1 MDELADTTLIG
12 IFRLEERVLFEG
24 GAAESTVTVE
34 TAAGLEAAL
43 ENAAQQGG
51 EQSIRIVED
60 LALSSPVTVDLT
72 QDLDLIL
79 EGDPGTTLEN
89 GMISFHAAPEK
100 EIHITLENL
109 TFTGA
114 QGSAVF
120 TVTDLDSFT
129 VRHCTFAD
137 NRTDGTGGAIL
148 MQYGVFLVEDSLFS
162 DNRALSGGGALALEN
177 MDSITITRCAF
188 EDNMILSTTGNGGA
202 VLIRDLTGPA
212 TISNST
218 FYHNLGAKGGGLAVS
233 YAGGNCT
240 VMDCTFTG
248 NEAVGTDGGAI
259 HNGNGNLAI
268 QNTLILSNGPFDLF
282 QGNNGSMMLEN
293 TLFTGYSYG
302 RTGIVSLGSGS
313 VQGVTADDV
322 FGNNVYDR
330 KTHTIQVDPFHPA
343 AWSGVRLETEDQL
356 GVSRDR
362 INTELGLTGKYTIGA
377 VTAPAGVL
385 ADQQDYSTFFTGEPI
400 TPEAKLSLTY
410 ADGTPI
416 ENHPADAVVTP
427 EPSPVITSGT
437 YILTP
442 SQAYFVNGAD
452 AQFRYQTGT
461 LTVLPPPPDPPVPPP
476 PDPPVPPPPD
486 PPVPPP
492 PDPPSPAVPSLPHLP
507 VETETL
513 RAGGTPGPTAV
524 ILAIRGTLLAENRTT
539 GNIYTMSYPQL
550 VTISMCST
558 SVFFPAPDPQL
569 PAAVTLEREPL
580 FFLDPE
586 DEVCELAGSLL
597 EKPEIFRSDYE
608 KLLWEMITIP

>member
-51 EQSIRIVED
+51 EQTIRIVED

-109 TFTGA
+109 TFSGA

-129 VRHCTFAD
+129 VRHCTFAG

-188 EDNMILSTTGNGGA
+188 EDNMILSTSGNGGA
-202 VLIRDLTGPA
+202 VLIRDLTGAA

-218 FYHNLGAKGGGLAVS
+218 FYNNLGALGGGMFVTYGAN
-233 YAGGNCT
+233 GGGCT

-302 RTGIVSLGSGS
+302 RTGIVFLGSGS

-330 KTHTIQVDPFHPA
+330 ETHTIQVDPFHPA
-343 AWSGVRLETEDQL
+343 AWSGVRLETDDQL

-400 TPEAKLSLTY
+400 APEAKLSLTY

-427 EPSPVITSGT
+427 EPSPVIAIGT
-437 YILTP
+437 YVLTP
-442 SQAYFVNGAD
+442 SQARFFNGAE

-461 LTVLPPPPDPPVPPP
+461 LTVLPAPPDPPVPP
-476 PDPPVPPPPD
+476 VPPQPE
-486 PPVPPP
+486 
-492 PDPPSPAVPSLPHLP
+492 PPSPAVPSLPHLP

-513 RAGGTPGPTAV
+513 RAGGSPGPTAV
-524 ILAIRGTLLAENRTT
+524 ILSIRGVLLAENRTN

-550 VTISMCST
+550 ITISMCST
-558 SVFFPAPDPQL
+558 PIFFPAPDPQL
-569 PAAVTLEREPL
+569 PSAVTLDREPF
-580 FFLDPE
+580 FFLDPA
-586 DEVCELAGSLL
+586 DGVCELAGNLL

>member
-1 MDELADTTLIG
+1 MDELAETTLTG

-24 GAAESTVTVE
+24 GAAENAVTVE
-34 TAAGLEAAL
+34 TVTGLENAL
-43 ENAAQQGG
+43 ETAAQQGG
-51 EQSIRIVED
+51 EQTIRIVED
-60 LALSSPVTVDLT
+60 LDLSSPVTVDLT

-79 EGDPGTTLEN
+79 EGESGTTLEN
-89 GMISFHAAPEK
+89 GMITFRAAAEK
-100 EIHITLENL
+100 EVRITLENL
-109 TFTGA
+109 TFTGT
-114 QGSAVF
+114 QGNAVF

-129 VRHCTFAD
+129 IQNCTFTD
-137 NRTDGTGGAIL
+137 NRTDGAGGAIL
-148 MQYGVFLVEDSLFS
+148 MQGGVILVEDSIFS

-177 MDSITITRCAF
+177 MESITISRCAF
-188 EDNMILSTTGNGGA
+188 EDNMILSTSGNGGA
-202 VLIRDLTGPA
+202 VLIRDFTGTA
-212 TISNST
+212 TIRSST
-218 FYHNLGAKGGGLAVS
+218 FYHNLGAKGGGMFVTYGANRGS
-233 YAGGNCT
+233 CT

-259 HNGNGNLAI
+259 HNGNGNLTI
-268 QNTLILSNGPFDLF
+268 QNTLVVSNGPFDLF

-313 VQGVTADDV
+313 VQGVTAADV

-330 KTHTIQVDPFHPA
+330 ETHTIQVDPFHPA

-377 VTAPAGVL
+377 VTARAGVL
-385 ADQQDYSTFFTGEPI
+385 ADQQDYSTVFTGEPI

-416 ENHPADAVVTP
+416 ENHPADAVMTP
-427 EPSPVITSGT
+427 EPSPVIAVGT
-437 YILTP
+437 YVLTP
-442 SQAYFVNGAD
+442 SQAQFANGAT
-452 AQFRYQTGT
+452 ASFHYQPGT
-461 LTVLPPPPDPPVPPP
+461 LTVLPAPPDPPVPP
-476 PDPPVPPPPD
+476 VPPQPE
-486 PPVPPP
+486 
-492 PDPPSPAVPSLPHLP
+492 PPSPAVPSPPHLP

-513 RAGGTPGPTAV
+513 RAGGSPGPTAV
-524 ILAIRGTLLAENRTT
+524 ILSIRGVLLAENRTN

-550 VTISMCST
+550 ITISMCS
-558 SVFFPAPDPQL
+558 SPVFFPAPDHQL
-569 PAAVTLEREPL
+569 PSAVTLDREPF

-586 DEVCELAGSLL
+586 DEVCELAGNLL

>member
-1 MDELADTTLIG
+1 MDELAETTLTG

-24 GAAESTVTVE
+24 GAAENAVTVE
-34 TAAGLEAAL
+34 TVAGLENAL
-43 ENAAQQGG
+43 ETAAQQGG
-51 EQSIRIVED
+51 EQTIRIVED
-60 LALSSPVTVDLT
+60 LVLSSPVTVDLT

-79 EGDPGTTLEN
+79 EGESGTTLEN
-89 GMISFHAAPEK
+89 GMITFRAAAEK
-100 EIHITLENL
+100 EVRVTLENL

-129 VRHCTFAD
+129 IQNCTFTD
-137 NRTDGTGGAIL
+137 NRTDGAGGAIL
-148 MQYGVFLVEDSLFS
+148 MQGGEILVEDSIFS

-177 MDSITITRCAF
+177 MESITISRCVF
-188 EDNMILSTTGNGGA
+188 EDNMILSTSGNGGA
-202 VLIRDLTGPA
+202 VLIRDFTGTT
-212 TISNST
+212 TIRNST
-218 FYHNLGAKGGGLAVS
+218 FYNNLGALGGGMFVTYSANRGS
-233 YAGGNCT
+233 CT
-240 VMDCTFTG
+240 VMDCTFIG

-259 HNGNGNLAI
+259 HNGNGNLTI
-268 QNTLILSNGPFDLF
+268 QNTLVVSNGPFDLF
-282 QGNNGSMMLEN
+282 QGNNGSMTLEN
-293 TLFTGYSYG
+293 TFFTGYFYG
-302 RTGIVSLGSGS
+302 RTGVVIIGPGS
-313 VQGVTADDV
+313 VQGVTAADV

-330 KTHTIQVDPFHPA
+330 ETHTIQVDPFHPA

-385 ADQQDYSTFFTGEPI
+385 ADQQDYSTVFTGEPI

-416 ENHPADAVVTP
+416 ENHPADAVMTP
-427 EPSPVITSGT
+427 EPSPVIAVGT
-437 YILTP
+437 YVLTP
-442 SQAYFVNGAD
+442 SQAQFANGAT
-452 AQFRYQTGT
+452 ASFRYQPGT
-461 LTVLPPPPDPPVPPP
+461 LTVLPAPPDPPVPP
-476 PDPPVPPPPD
+476 VPPQPE
-486 PPVPPP
+486 
-492 PDPPSPAVPSLPHLP
+492 PPSPAVPSPPHLP

-524 ILAIRGTLLAENRTT
+524 ILSIRGVLLAENRTN

-550 VTISMCST
+550 VTISMCS
-558 SVFFPAPDPQL
+558 SPVFFPAPDPQL
-569 PAAVTLEREPL
+569 PAAVTLEREPF

-608 KLLWEMITIP
+608 KLLWDMITIP

>member
-1 MDELADTTLIG
+1 MDELADTTLTG

-34 TAAGLEAAL
+34 NAAGLEAAL
-43 ENAAQQGG
+43 ETAAQQGG
-51 EQSIRIVED
+51 EQTIRIVED
-60 LALSSPVTVDLT
+60 LVLPSPLTVDLT

-79 EGDPGTTLEN
+79 EGESGTTLEN
-89 GMISFHAAPEK
+89 GMISFRAAPEK
-100 EIHITLENL
+100 DVRITLENL

-114 QGSAVF
+114 QGNAVF

-129 VRHCTFAD
+129 IQNCTFTD
-137 NRTDGTGGAIL
+137 NRTDGAGGAIL
-148 MQYGVFLVEDSLFS
+148 MQGGEILVKDSIFS

-177 MDSITITRCAF
+177 MESITISRCAF
-188 EDNMILSTTGNGGA
+188 EDNMILSTSGNGGA
-202 VLIRDLTGPA
+202 VLIRDFTGTA
-212 TISNST
+212 TIRNST
-218 FYHNLGAKGGGLAVS
+218 FYNNLGALGGGMFVTYGANRGS
-233 YAGGNCT
+233 CT

-259 HNGNGNLAI
+259 HNGNGNLTI

-282 QGNNGSMMLEN
+282 QGNNGSMTLEN

-313 VQGVTADDV
+313 VQGVTAADV

-330 KTHTIQVDPFHPA
+330 ETHAIQVDPFHPA

-377 VTAPAGVL
+377 VTARAGVL
-385 ADQQDYSTFFTGEPI
+385 ADQQDYSTVFTGEPI
-400 TPEAKLSLTY
+400 APEAKLSLTY

-416 ENHPADAVVTP
+416 ENHPADAVMTP
-427 EPSPVITSGT
+427 EPSPVIAVGT
-437 YILTP
+437 YVLTP
-442 SQAYFVNGAD
+442 SQAYFVNGAE
-452 AQFRYQTGT
+452 AQFRYQPGT
-461 LTVLPPPPDPPVPPP
+461 LTVLPAPPDPPVPP
-476 PDPPVPPPPD
+476 VPPQPE
-486 PPVPPP
+486 
-492 PDPPSPAVPSLPHLP
+492 PPSPAVPSPPHLP

-513 RAGGTPGPTAV
+513 RAGGSPGPTAV
-524 ILAIRGTLLAENRTT
+524 ILSIRGVLLAENRTN

-550 VTISMCST
+550 VTISMCS
-558 SVFFPAPDPQL
+558 SPVFFPAPDHQL
-569 PAAVTLEREPL
+569 PSAVTLDREPF

-586 DEVCELAGSLL
+586 TEVCELAGNLL

>member
-343 AWSGVRLETEDQL
+343 AWSGVRLETDDQL

-385 ADQQDYSTFFTGEPI
+385 ADQQDYSTVFTGEPI
-400 TPEAKLSLTY
+400 VPEAKLSLTY

-416 ENHPADAVVTP
+416 ENHPADAVVMP
-427 EPSPVITSGT
+427 EPSPVIAVGT
-437 YILTP
+437 YVLTP
-442 SQAYFVNGAD
+442 SQAYFVNGAA

-461 LTVLPPPPDPPVPPP
+461 LTVLPAPPDPPVPP
-476 PDPPVPPPPD
+476 VPPQPE
-486 PPVPPP
+486 
-492 PDPPSPAVPSLPHLP
+492 PPSPAVPSLPHLP

-513 RAGGTPGPTAV
+513 RAGGSPGPTAV
-524 ILAIRGTLLAENRTT
+524 ILSIRGVLLAENRTN

-550 VTISMCST
+550 ITISMCST
-558 SVFFPAPDPQL
+558 PVFFPAPDPQL
-569 PAAVTLEREPL
+569 PSAVTLDREPF
-580 FFLDPE
+580 FFLDPA
-586 DEVCELAGSLL
+586 DGVCELAGTLL